1 MRMEIRPLGL
11 EGVLEIRPARIGDE
25 RGFLSETW
33 NAETFREYGLNL
45 AFVQDNHSYSAARG
59 VLRGLHY
66 QLPPHAQDKL
76 VRVVKGSIFD
86 VAVDIREGSPSF
98 GRWVALEVSA
108 PKWNQMLVPKGFA
121 HGFLTLEPNT
131 EVVYKVTDHYSP
143 DHDRAI
149 RFDDPDLGI
158 AWPIAASDLQLS
170 EKDERAPRLRQAEVF
185 SFRRESEQPCI
196 SW

>member
-76 VRVVKGSIFD
+76 VRVVRGSIFD

-131 EVVYKVTDHYSP
+131 EVVYKVTDYYSAE
-143 DHDRAI
+143 HDRGVAW
-149 RFDDPDLGI
+149 DDPAIGI
-158 AWPIAASDLQLS
+158 DWPVPAAGITLSD
-170 EKDERAPRLRQAEVF
+170 KDRGAPLLADAQIFE
-185 SFRRESEQPCI
+185 
-196 SW
+196 